1 MLIEFTTEN
10 FLSFKDSHTLSL
22 VAGKGKEFPEHI
34 IYHQP
39 PQAVRAK
46 PVPVLKSSAIYGAN
60 AGGKTNLLKA
70 MAFMRFWVL
79 QSSKES
85 QASEPIPL
93 TSFLLSP
100 ACRDEPSSFEV
111 VFVHNRVRYRYGFS
125 ADTER
130 VHMEWLFAAP
140 KGREAKYFIRDNGA
154 FEFGSGFGR
163 PHSLVE
169 KTRENALF
177 LSVAAQFN
185 HGLSKDLL
193 RWFADWQIYAADT
206 GPLPRHSFDR
216 VTSKEKRER
225 LVQFL
230 QLADDS
236 ISDLGVEEVDLH
248 DANLPKGIRER
259 IARDLEKSKENGRSL
274 QVGKLVSYHYMYD
287 EAGAQLEQVPFDFEN
302 ESKGTRKFFD
312 LAGCILF
319 ALDHG
324 IPLVVDELE
333 CSLHPKMTR
342 FILDLFHNPETNT
355 KNAQLIF
362 ATHDLVLFNRHFF
375 RRDQLWMVRKNEFG
389 ASELY
394 ALSDFQVRPDSS
406 YDKDYMEGRYGA
418 IPVLVEPAA
427 IYRSGGGSSEQEYD
441 KE

>member
-1 MLIEFTTEN
+1 
-10 FLSFKDSHTLSL
+10 
-22 VAGKGKEFPEHI
+22 
-34 IYHQP
+34 
-39 PQAVRAK
+39 
-46 PVPVLKSSAIYGAN
+46 
-60 AGGKTNLLKA
+60 

-93 TSFLLSP
+93 TSFLLSSE
-100 ACRDEPSSFEV
+100 CSDEPSSFELI
-111 VFVHNRVRYRYGFS
+111 FVHNKVRYRYGFS

-140 KGREAKYFIRDNGA
+140 KGREARYFVRDNGD
-154 FEFGSGFGR
+154 FEFGPGFGR
-163 PHSLVE
+163 PYSLVS

-185 HGLSKDLL
+185 HGLCKELL
-193 RWFADWQIYAADT
+193 QWFTDWHVHIANNGYF
-206 GPLPRHSFDR
+206 PSRSFECVASDD
-216 VTSKEKRER
+216 ERER
-225 LVQFL
+225 LMQFL
-230 QLADDS
+230 KLADDS
-236 ISDLGVEEVDLH
+236 IADLGLEEVDLQS
-248 DANLPKGIRER
+248 AELPKAVREFLFQD
-259 IARDLEKSKENGRSL
+259 IEKRTGKGRSL
-274 QVGKLVSYHYMYD
+274 RANKLVSYHYMYD
-287 EAGAQLEQVPFDFEN
+287 ENGAQKGLVPFDFKH
-302 ESKGTRKFFD
+302 ESKGTQKFFE

-324 IPLVVDELE
+324 MPLVVDELE

-342 FILDLFHNPETNT
+342 FILDLFHNQETNT

-362 ATHDLVLFNRHFF
+362 ATHDLGLFNRHFF

-427 IYRSGGGSSEQEYD
+427 VYRSGGGSSGQEYD
-441 KE
+441 KERRDSPRNTRNTRKKEKEIK